1 LRRSKASVRVLATS
15 AKGRRERSYETRAP
29 DADAPHRSVSTD
41 TGILATRRWLRRE
54 AIFYLFAFPF
64 AALTLLFG
72 LWPIGLGI
80 EVSFA
85 DSATALAPLPRFV
98 GWANYIAVLG
108 DPAFLASLWRTVEY
122 TVLAVALNVG
132 FALFYALLLD
142 SPLLG
147 RARTLAKLLV
157 FLPIVTPEVAGYV
170 VWRWLYDQSFGVVN
184 AVLTLLHLPL
194 FGGIASQSTAMLA
207 VLIAELWSHAGFYVV
222 IFLANL
228 AIVDRALL
236 EAAAIDGANAIQRL
250 WYVVLPQL
258 RPAITINIVY
268 ALIQFLKTFTVVVV
282 MTKGG
287 PNGLTNFVSYAAYRL
302 FDEARYGEA
311 TAMATILFTLV
322 IVVGLSAYV
331 LADKGRQ

>member
-1 LRRSKASVRVLATS
+1 MR
-15 AKGRRERSYETRAP
+15 
-29 DADAPHRSVSTD
+29 H
-41 TGILATRRWLRRE
+41 WLHRE
-54 AIFYLFAFPF
+54 AVFYLFALPF

-85 DSATALAPLPRFV
+85 DSASALAAVPDFV
-98 GWANYIAVLG
+98 GWANYASVLG
-108 DPAFLASLWRTVEY
+108 DPAFLDSLWRTLLY
-122 TVLAVALNVG
+122 TALAVAANVG

-142 SPLLG
+142 SPLIG
-147 RARTLAKLLV
+147 RMRTVAKLLV
-157 FLPIVTPEVAGYV
+157 FLPVVTPEIAGYV
-170 VWRWLYDQSFGVVN
+170 VWRWLYDQSFGAVN
-184 AVLTLLHLPL
+184 AALALLGLPG
-194 FGGIASQSTAMLA
+194 FGGIASTSTALLA
-207 VLIAELWSHAGFYVV
+207 VLLAELWHHAGFYVV

-236 EAAAIDGANAIQRL
+236 EAASIDGASGWQRL

-258 RPAITINIVY
+258 RPAITINVVY

-311 TAMATILFTLV
+311 TAMATILFALV
-322 IVVGLSAYV
+322 MLVASAAYV
-331 LADKGRQ
+331 LAERGRD

>member
-1 LRRSKASVRVLATS
+1 MAARLR
-15 AKGRRERSYETRAP
+15 
-29 DADAPHRSVSTD
+29 
-41 TGILATRRWLRRE
+41 LRRE
-54 AIFYLFAFPF
+54 AVFYLFALPF

-80 EVSFA
+80 EVSFT

-98 GWANYIAVLG
+98 GLANYVTVLS
-108 DPAFLASLWRTVEY
+108 DPASLSSLWL
-122 TVLAVALNVG
+122 TVLYTALAVTANVG
-132 FALFYALLLD
+132 FAFLYALLLD

-147 RARTLAKLLV
+147 QVRTLAKVLV
-157 FLPIVTPEVAGYV
+157 FLPVVTPEIGGYV
-170 VWRWLYDQSFGVVN
+170 VWRWLYDQSFGAVN
-184 AVLTLLHLPL
+184 AALRLLGLPP
-194 FGGIASQSTAMLA
+194 FGGIAAPSTALFA
-207 VLIAELWSHAGFYVV
+207 VLLAEIWSHAGFYVV

-228 AIVDRALL
+228 AIIDRALL
-236 EAAAIDGANAIQRL
+236 EAAAIDGVNAMQRL

-258 RPAITINIVY
+258 RPAITINVVY

-311 TAMATILFTLV
+311 TAMATILFALV
-322 IVVGLSAYV
+322 ILVAMGAFV
-331 LADKGRQ
+331 LAERGRE